1 MIEVVCGLIEDNE
14 GRVLACLRPEGKH
27 LGGKWEFPGGKIDP
41 GETPEAALIRELQ
54 EELGVEVR
62 IEAEFTP
69 VEWDYSGRAIRL
81 IPFCC
86 AIISGTPTPLEH
98 ADIRWISAP
107 HLGELDWAEAD
118 GPILAEWLATRAR

>member
-54 EELGVEVR
+54 EELGVDIR
-62 IEAEFTP
+62 IEASLSP

-81 IPFCC
+81 IPFRCM
-86 AIISGTPTPLEH
+86 IISGTPTPLEH
-98 ADIRWISAP
+98 ADIRWIEAA

-118 GPILAEWLATRAR
+118 GPILAEWLEMTRR